1 MNLKELIALY
11 REQAFDTDTQQP
23 FCEDELLKLYA
34 NEAQVEACR
43 RAQLLVDTVRV
54 QLVANKELVSL
65 PSQALRVTRSFV
77 NRQPVVVLGVQEM
90 DELHPGWQ
98 FDSPQ
103 PQVTH
108 LVYGV
113 TTGSLHLW
121 PCPSAVLELVMTV
134 QSLPKKQLCHERDT
148 PEIRA
153 EAHAG
158 LVDWM
163 LYRAYSRED
172 TDLYNDT
179 KAILALRRFEAEF
192 GAKTSVRNEEWVRSG
207 AAMMPGPIA

>member
-1 MNLKELIALY
+1 MELQELIGLY
-11 REQAFDTDTQQP
+11 RAQAGDNKEP
-23 FCEDELLKLYA
+23 YFCDKDLLTLYA

-43 RAQLLVDTVRV
+43 RAQLLVDTARV
-54 QLVANKELVSL
+54 QLQASQELVDL
-65 PSQALRVTRSFV
+65 PPHALRVTRAFV
-77 NRQPVVVLGVQEM
+77 NRQPVGVVSVQEM
-90 DELHPGWQ
+90 DAMHPGWQ

-103 PQVTH
+103 SQVTH
-108 LVYGV
+108 LVSGV
-113 TTGSLHLW
+113 TSGALHLW
-121 PCPSAVLELVMTV
+121 PCPNAELELVMTV
-134 QSLPKKQLCHERDT
+134 QSLPQSSLIENDDT
-148 PEIRA
+148 PEIRL

-172 TDLYNDT
+172 TDLYNDA

-192 GAKTSVRNEEWVRSG
+192 GRKASARNEEWVRSG